1 MSNNRL
7 DEDDFKKLWAL
18 NPTVDDPKH
27 NYNNTFQVASGIIF
41 IGQLTTDGELITF
54 DLLFDRYSKHIQV
67 KNILNDGVEPRFQKK
82 QNQIKPLYEYL
93 VNEHYNHIEK
103 LPENSRHFYFWGNLN
118 KEEIE
123 KHFKRFQAQ
132 CK

>member
-1 MSNNRL
+1 MSSNIL
-7 DEDDFKKLWAL
+7 SKDDFKKLWAL
-18 NPTVDDPKH
+18 NPTVDNPQHDYE
-27 NYNNTFQVASGIIF
+27 NTYNLASGIIF
-41 IGQLTTDGELITF
+41 VEIPTVDGELITF

-67 KNILNDGVEPRFQKK
+67 KSILNDGVETRYQKK

-93 VNEHYNHIEK
+93 ANRHFNHIEK
-103 LPENSRHFYFWGNLN
+103 LPENSRHFYFWGNLS

-123 KHFKRFQAQ
+123 SHFKKFLAQ